1 MANDLVLKTA
11 HNQLEKLLV
20 SKAGALPKDF
30 NQTRFLQN
38 CMTVLQDTKGIE
50 KVQPITIARTML
62 KGAFLGGLLGSA
74 LVMLLTP
81 YSGDELKARVKDY
94 VDNVQ
99 DEVSQAGVEKRLEL
113 ETQLELMRS
122 GKI

>member
-1 MANDLVLKTA
+1 MS
-11 HNQLEKLLV
+11 KL
-20 SKAGALPKDF
+20 SSW
-30 NQTRFLQN
+30 
-38 CMTVLQDTKGIE
+38 
-50 KVQPITIARTML
+50 L

-74 LVMLLTP
+74 LIMLLTP

>member
-1 MANDLVLKTA
+1 MS
-11 HNQLEKLLV
+11 KL
-20 SKAGALPKDF
+20 SSW
-30 NQTRFLQN
+30 
-38 CMTVLQDTKGIE
+38 
-50 KVQPITIARTML
+50 L

>member
-1 MANDLVLKTA
+1 
-11 HNQLEKLLV
+11 
-20 SKAGALPKDF
+20 
-30 NQTRFLQN
+30 
-38 CMTVLQDTKGIE
+38 
-50 KVQPITIARTML
+50 
-62 KGAFLGGLLGSA
+62 
-74 LVMLLTP
+74 MLLTP